1 MSEEV
6 KIETSNAVDNKE
18 IVVDIL
24 TAEPSPSIIDIPIK
38 TIEVSTPPVIEVS
51 TPPVDIPVITPETNT
66 DTNSDT
72 NDDIFITEN
81 DTFEGKVRYYKNE
94 KKEVIVQG
102 VIR

>member
-38 TIEVSTPPVIEVS
+38 TIEVS